1 MNTQTDSGDNCKK
14 CKNTTPTLSLSGQA
28 ASSDSTWCSEQT
40 EKHTLAREHTHTRR
54 QTDAD
59 SHKHIWSVLPLA
71 VQKGQF
77 FCQGNMLLA
86 NAARGCR
93 WVFCSLSTSH
103 TVCHTPCYSLSKSMK
118 CAQVFWVTVQETHS
132 WITWKESKR
141 KKAAETIRSF
151 ERLAGFSSEPR
162 SQSQQD
168 GESPREEAW

>member
-1 MNTQTDSGDNCKK
+1 MAVAAKNARIPHLLCHYRGRQPPRTRLGAQNKL
-14 CKNTTPTLSLSGQA
+14 KNTLLRA
-28 ASSDSTWCSEQT
+28 
-40 EKHTLAREHTHTRR
+40 HTRR

-118 CAQVFWVTVQETHS
+118 CAQVFWVTVQETQS

-141 KKAAETIRSF
+141 ESGGNDSKLRT
-151 ERLAGFSSEPR
+151 LGWLLNEPR

-168 GESPREEAW
+168 RESPREDAW